1 VTRVRR
7 APPVRIDYVH
17 DWRDAPMAY
26 WVHVEQGDAH
36 WRAAEAYEPAAPM
49 PHGKRGYAVLWVSI
63 GPHELGFSSP
73 AQLAEAIRVL
83 AMKPL
88 PTTRRLSLARAG
100 GKTEASAGPNSHWLS
115 RLPAALKSPKGR
127 ARVVEALRAA
137 QATMVLDGER
147 FRAPPPSA

>member
-1 VTRVRR
+1 VTGVRR

-26 WVHVEQGDAH
+26 WVHVEQGEAH
-36 WRAAEAYEPAAPM
+36 WRAAEAYAPAAPM
-49 PHGKRGYAVLWVSI
+49 PHGKRGYAVLCVSI
-63 GPHELGFSSP
+63 GPHELVFSSP
-73 AQLAEAIRVL
+73 AQLADAIRVL

-88 PTTRRLSLARAG
+88 PSTRRLSLLRAG
-100 GKTEASAGPNSHWLS
+100 GKSEGGAGLNSHWLS
-115 RLPAALKSPKGR
+115 RLPAALKSAKGR
-127 ARVVEALRAA
+127 ARVVDALRAA